1 MTGRT
6 HRRAWQWIAIL
17 TLGMTTLVPGASGQN
32 SDPKAA
38 REREVLR
45 RLQVERQQLG
55 SQVQS
60 LEAEKSR
67 LAGEA
72 AKTEAERKALQEQ
85 LGKREK
91 SEKRLRGEL
100 SSRIAKARNE
110 LEALEKRFAEVSTQL
125 TDMTAA
131 NKTANET
138 LKVRD
143 AQIAD
148 LERRQTLQQDVLARQ
163 ARLLQEANL
172 RNAEL
177 AKITRQLLERYQG
190 KGVMDALLHREPFT
204 QIERVRMQNMLQEYE
219 DKIGEQ
225 TLAPSTIGKVSP

>member
-1 MTGRT
+1 MM
-6 HRRAWQWIAIL
+6 RRALPGAPSSAPHLILLL
-17 TLGMTTLVPGASGQN
+17 TLGMTMLVSAAQAQN
-32 SDPKAA
+32 SDAKAA
-38 REREVLR
+38 REREVMR

-55 SQVQS
+55 SQVQT

-72 AKTEAERKALQEQ
+72 AKTEAERKSLQEQ

-100 SSRIAKARNE
+100 SSRIEKARKE
-110 LEALEKRFAEVSTQL
+110 LEALEKRFTEVSTQL
-125 TDMTAA
+125 NEMTAT
-131 NKTANET
+131 NKAANET
-138 LKVRD
+138 IR
-143 AQIAD
+143 AREAHIAD
-148 LERRQTLQQDVLARQ
+148 LERRLTTQQDVLARQ
-163 ARLLQEANL
+163 ARLLQDANL

-177 AKITRQLLERYQG
+177 AKITRQLLARYQG

-219 DKIGEQ
+219 DKIG
-225 TLAPSTIGKVSP
+225 